1 MDEQALRDEYR
12 ALVQKSVWAAEHGEH
27 FRLEGDKFSPLFRG
41 PLQSMIK
48 SEWQLVH
55 PNEDPGYA
63 ATPEIIEVRQRI
75 MAGELYDAIQNA
87 QPIDLDNFLP
97 SVDDPMLTAAISWLS
112 LRGGLKQADRDTF
125 MEQFD
130 PQKYGILRSVRSYH
144 RPLVLLQLVRQHPEL
159 IGRLEENSGYFPHR
173 LFQTKPLPKKTLET
187 QITSEIAAELPAV
200 FSEELLNVL
209 PGISEFIADRTPSE
223 TDWKLGP
230 YRIPASQTHCAFLTQ
245 DEAAVDTI
253 KTLYGSLEIKR
264 EIFHTLLTAFRI
276 TGHACR
282 ARSGKSAGQMRGVP
296 FTVSPIRYRYAM
308 ETIENFAKNQTFA
321 AWQQQP
327 TGIKASRL
335 AQRLGMKVRVST
347 PDRLEI
353 VYDRATDILR
363 QGSKMYPTDAHL
375 PFCVFLL
382 HEQYRIA
389 QDVNKQNSQL
399 P

>member
-173 LFQTKPLPKKTLET
+173 LFQT
-187 QITSEIAAELPAV
+187 
-200 FSEELLNVL
+200 
-209 PGISEFIADRTPSE
+209 
-223 TDWKLGP
+223 
-230 YRIPASQTHCAFLTQ
+230 
-245 DEAAVDTI
+245 
-253 KTLYGSLEIKR
+253 
-264 EIFHTLLTAFRI
+264 
-276 TGHACR
+276 
-282 ARSGKSAGQMRGVP
+282 
-296 FTVSPIRYRYAM
+296 
-308 ETIENFAKNQTFA
+308 
-321 AWQQQP
+321 
-327 TGIKASRL
+327 
-335 AQRLGMKVRVST
+335 
-347 PDRLEI
+347 
-353 VYDRATDILR
+353 
-363 QGSKMYPTDAHL
+363 
-375 PFCVFLL
+375 
-382 HEQYRIA
+382 
-389 QDVNKQNSQL
+389 
-399 P
+399 